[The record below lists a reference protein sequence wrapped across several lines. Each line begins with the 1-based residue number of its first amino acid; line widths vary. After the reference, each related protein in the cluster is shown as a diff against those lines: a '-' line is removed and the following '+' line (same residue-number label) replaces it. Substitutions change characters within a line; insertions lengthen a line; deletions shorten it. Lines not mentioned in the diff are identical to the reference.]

1 MLDVVKP
8 EILVV
13 DDDPEVCETL
23 VDLLEAAGFRVQ
35 AVPDGLAMAARLD
48 QRAFS
53 LVIIDLRLRNEDG
66 IELARNLR
74 TRSRIP
80 IIILTGQGTAADRV
94 LGLETAVDDFIAK
107 PFDNR
112 ELVARIRAL
121 LRRSTETGMPRSLR
135 TDRLSHERYLFGDW
149 SLNITARELLHS
161 DGSPCDL
168 THGEFALLEVFVLH
182 ANRVI
187 DREQLLLKTRSAQS
201 DVVSRTIDVLV
212 SRLRRKIEDDPD
224 HPRYICTE
232 RGAGYRFSANV
243 VRC

>member
-23 VDLLEAAGFRVQ
+23 VDLLEASGFRAQ
-35 AVPDGLAMAARLD
+35 AVPDGLMMAARLD

-53 LVIIDLRLRNEDG
+53 LVIIDLRLKKEDG
-66 IELARNLR
+66 IELARQLR

-80 IIILTGQGTAADRV
+80 IIILTGQGTAADRI
-94 LGLETAVDDFIAK
+94 LGLETAVDDFVAK

-121 LRRSTETGMPRSLR
+121 LRRAAESGMPRSLR

-149 SLNITARELLHS
+149 TLNITARELRQS
-161 DGSPCDL
+161 DGTPREL

-201 DVVSRTIDVLV
+201 DAVSRTIDVLV

-224 HPRYICTE
+224 NPRFICTE
-232 RGAGYRFSANV
+232 RGAGYRFAANV